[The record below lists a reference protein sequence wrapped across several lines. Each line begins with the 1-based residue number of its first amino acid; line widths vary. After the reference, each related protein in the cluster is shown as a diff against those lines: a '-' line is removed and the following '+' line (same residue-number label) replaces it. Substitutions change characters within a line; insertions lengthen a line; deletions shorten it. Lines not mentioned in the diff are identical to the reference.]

1 MNEAIGS
8 LSLLL
13 FSIVSWLMWAAVTIL
28 PRNTE
33 PSAMCALHNTL
44 HYFFN
49 MNIYKW
55 VLSEFALINAKLT
68 WN

>member
-8 LSLLL
+8 LSFLL
-13 FSIVSWLMWAAVTIL
+13 FSIVSWLVWAAVTIL

-33 PSAMCALHNTL
+33 AWAMCALQNTL
-44 HYFFN
+44 HYFLK

-55 VLSEFALINAKLT
+55 VLSELALINAKLT